1 MVRQQQVTAPKT
13 VYYQFETS
21 NKSFLEM
28 HYYLK
33 AIGIQRNAFHLIL
46 FDADLRGVNPRD
58 PNLNQIMKV
67 KILRECMINYWYFI
81 REVVRVPEQGG
92 AIGGEK
98 RP

>member
-33 AIGIQRNAFHLIL
+33 AIGIQRK
-46 FDADLRGVNPRD
+46 DR
-58 PNLNQIMKV
+58 KS
-67 KILRECMINYWYFI
+67 
-81 REVVRVPEQGG
+81 VV
-92 AIGGEK
+92 
-98 RP
+98 